1 MGLNRPG
8 SIMGVRKKYI
18 KHRVDRRLRRLNR
31 ILLVLITAMLAHVVY
46 DAFVF
51 KTPLYYIG
59 FALGGYLVGGIFRR
73 TALVQFK
80 METES
85 FEFTTSAVYVLL
97 TFLLLVFRYA
107 FGKSLLENFHVVY
120 TSDALYLFFIGIY
133 YSKWRMVLKKIDEVI
148 YQYADQKLEE
158 NKEDSPI
165 S

>member
-1 MGLNRPG
+1 
-8 SIMGVRKKYI
+8 MGVRKKYI
-18 KHRVDRRLRRLNR
+18 KHRVDRRLHRLNS
-31 ILLVLITAMLAHVVY
+31 ILLGLITVMLVHVVY

-51 KTPLYYIG
+51 KTPLYYMG

-80 METES
+80 LETDS
-85 FEFTTSAVYVLL
+85 FELTTSAVYIVL
-97 TFLLLVFRYA
+97 TFLLLVFKYA
-107 FGKSLLENFHVVY
+107 FGQSLLKNFHVVY

-158 NKEDSPI
+158 NREDHPI
-165 S
+165 P

>member
-107 FGKSLLENFHVVY
+107 FGTSLLATFHVVY